1 MKATSSVLA
10 REPVTETLDWRDVA
24 SERLAKI
31 TDLEHV
37 LAVTTARLN
46 AMQGERHRLV
56 QQQHAELTALKQHQH
71 AQVTALEQELARLH
85 ERRLEEKLEAA
96 LRRETELLTSTS
108 WRITRPLRA
117 LSVLLAR
124 ARRLAR
130 PSGGTA

>member
-10 REPVTETLDWRDVA
+10 REPVTEALDWRDVA

-37 LAVTTARLN
+37 LTATTARLN
-46 AMQGERHRLV
+46 AMQGERHQLV
-56 QQQHAELTALKQHQH
+56 QQHHAEVTSLKRQLDHLHALQ
-71 AQVTALEQELARLH
+71 
-85 ERRLEEKLEAA
+85 LEEKLEAA
-96 LRRETELLTSTS
+96 MRREADLLASTS

-124 ARRLAR
+124 IMR
-130 PSGGTA
+130 